1 MAKTPR
7 KLKKARARHAKSC
20 DGKQAYRGKKQA
32 QEVAAKLRA
41 ERGRVRGSLALYLRT
56 FRPSY
61 TPHAIEF
68 TDEMRSLS
76 DRYTARAVRSF

>member
-20 DGKQAYRGKKQA
+20 EGKQAYRGKKHA

-41 ERGRVRGSLALYLRT
+41 ERGRRNLIAYACQECGKWHLGNR
-56 FRPSY
+56 R
-61 TPHAIEF
+61 
-68 TDEMRSLS
+68 
-76 DRYTARAVRSF
+76 